1 MGLLF
6 CLQKRDGDCLKSRT
20 NIPRHG
26 KIMSGSYIKF
36 VFNFDEVSG
45 NDVQDCMYRVAKKIA
60 EDVPHNERLK
70 ANIVDFIADAVPEH
84 MTEKICKKISSENGM
99 MEVLHNE
106 RYLIIKEELYAILA
120 TEIGDTINNAETL
133 PDSYYISDTGSPDM
147 SDENTIIFGAFETK
161 KMRDFA
167 ARIDEMQMNTAWN
180 LICLAGADSHT
191 LTLDMMQN
199 LYGKGSTL
207 LLSSAMDILA
217 GEFSLESFAV
227 GFKDGYM
234 QTFPNREIQ
243 DDISK
248 HPENY
253 IAIDLLVK

>member
-1 MGLLF
+1 MGLLI
-6 CLQKRDGDCLKSRT
+6 CLHKCDGDCLKSRT
-20 NIPRHG
+20 DIPRHG
-26 KIMSGSYIKF
+26 KVMSGSYIKF
-36 VFNFDEVSG
+36 VCNFDEIFGS
-45 NDVQDCMYRVAKKIA
+45 DVQDCMYHIAKKMA
-60 EDVPHNERLK
+60 EDVPHDEHMK

-84 MTEKICKKISSENGM
+84 MTEKFCGKISSESGM

-106 RYLIIKEELYAILA
+106 RYLTIKEALYAILA
-120 TEIGDTINNAETL
+120 TEISDTINNSESL
-133 PDSYYISDTGSPDM
+133 PDSYYISDAGSPDM
-147 SDENTIIFGAFETK
+147 RGKNAIILGVFETE

-191 LTLDMMQN
+191 LTQDMMQN

-207 LLSSAMDILA
+207 FLSSAMDILA

-234 QTFPNREIQ
+234 QPFPNREIQ